1 MALPFTIYLANIPFL
16 NKNYLITNGKEVK
29 DTGIYN
35 SVEINNVNF
44 INNITYNRNYL
55 NVEPTSI
62 SFIIDIDDN
71 SFFNVLWNKYNAVYF
86 SDSTD
91 ENYRILRIEKLMYV
105 SSKKVRVEAVET
117 IYNIIKS
124 SFEVTSNI
132 NVSLLKS
139 HETFIRYGYA
149 YDSILNT
156 AGTANF
162 SINGDTDLYTPIGE
176 EIVMPLTRGLKAI
189 EQNYGLETLTS
200 WLNNNV
206 RFWVVV
212 YLQPDTY
219 TVDTK
224 SVVLGKSTY
233 EGMSLPYAVLSCPFI
248 PNNVYKLINRNT
260 GLEDETISITNLFT
274 FIDAIDQSKIYAI
287 KCYPYSMF
295 MRAGNASIDDTNLII
310 SNTTFANT
318 YGTGLGFFYV
328 KYLNGSFISNPIT
341 TDFTGYPKMCD
352 SSYAFTNDDLAT
364 TENPYIAGNT
374 NILAINDFMGNRKNL
389 NLIWLGNYTQLLF
402 KVVMPQ
408 LLETSTYYV
417 DFASNSSNSLYKN
430 VPSNQMNYLVGSMN
444 FSLSYTVDALNRFLG
459 SNTNW
464 YKSNMNTLKNNLSK
478 IIVKGFS
485 SLGSSAEKAVSEP
498 TLLQAAQ
505 DVNASAT
512 SFRTNLLTGAMD
524 FATAKRNLNYQLENI
539 ENSPDELI
547 QASSDIML
555 YNSVLKPR
563 VYLVWYSAT
572 ELQKELLLRNFLY
585 RGLHLNKYISSD
597 SVNKYIN
604 ITSNKYDKTYLKY
617 VEGDFDLY
625 YNQPNQLK
633 DAGMLDYKQLD
644 KLSRLFSDGCKLVR
658 YNTTSYTLND
668 NNFNENNIQNMIDEE
683 TFNG

>member
-1 MALPFTIYLANIPFL
+1 MALPFSIYLANIPFL

-55 NVEPTSI
+55 TVEPTSI

-91 ENYRILRIEKLMYV
+91 ENYRIYRIEKLMYV

-156 AGTANF
+156 SGTANF
-162 SINGDTDLYTPIGE
+162 SINGDTDLYSPIGE

-200 WLNNNV
+200 WLNDKV

-219 TVDTK
+219 TVETK
-224 SVVLGKSTY
+224 SVVLNKSTY

-260 GLEDETISITNLFT
+260 GLNDETISITNLFT
-274 FIDAIDQSKIYAI
+274 FIDAIDQTKIYAI

-352 SSYAFTNDDLAT
+352 SSYRFTNDDLAT

-430 VPSNQMNYLVGSMN
+430 IPSNQMNYLVGSMN

-459 SNTNW
+459 SNINW

-485 SLGSSAEKAVSEP
+485 SLGGSAEKAVSEP

-505 DVNASAT
+505 DVNASVT

-625 YNQPNQLK
+625 YNQPNQPK
-633 DAGMLDYKQLD
+633 DAGMLDYNQLD
-644 KLSRLFSDGCKLVR
+644 KLSQLFSDGCKLVR

-668 NNFNENNIQNMIDEE
+668 NNFNENNIQNIIDEE

>member
-91 ENYRILRIEKLMYV
+91 ENYRIYRIEKLMYV

-224 SVVLGKSTY
+224 SIVLNKSTY

-260 GLEDETISITNLFT
+260 GLDDETISIENLFT
-274 FIDAIDQSKIYAI
+274 FINAIDQSKIYTI

-295 MRAGNASIDDTNLII
+295 MRAGSASIDDTNLII

-341 TDFTGYPKMCD
+341 TDFTGYPKMYD
-352 SSYAFTNDDLAT
+352 SSYAFTKDDLAT

-547 QASSDIML
+547 QVSSDIML
-555 YNSVLKPR
+555 YNTVLKPR

-585 RGLHLNKYISSD
+585 KGLHLNKYISS
-597 SVNKYIN
+597 SNVNKYIN
-604 ITSNKYDKTYLKY
+604 ITNNKYDKTYLKY

-644 KLSRLFSDGCKLVR
+644 KLSRLFTDGCKLVR

-668 NNFNENNIQNMIDEE
+668 NNFNENNIQNMIDEG
-683 TFNG
+683 TFNE

>member
-29 DTGIYN
+29 DTGVYN

-91 ENYRILRIEKLMYV
+91 ENYRIFKIEKLTYV

-219 TVDTK
+219 KVDTK
-224 SVVLGKSTY
+224 AVVLGKSTY

-248 PNNVYKLINRNT
+248 PNKVYKLINRNT
-260 GLEDETISITNLFT
+260 GLDDETISITNLFT
-274 FIDAIDQSKIYAI
+274 FIDAIDQSRIYAI

-341 TDFTGYPKMCD
+341 TDFTGYPKMYD
-352 SSYAFTNDDLAT
+352 SSYAFSNDDLAT

-408 LLETSTYYV
+408 LLETTTYYV
-417 DFASNSSNSLYKN
+417 DFTSNSSNSLYKN

-444 FSLSYTVDALNRFLG
+444 FTLSYTIDALNRFLG

-464 YKSNMNTLKNNLSK
+464 YKSNMNTLKNNLFK
-478 IIVKGFS
+478 IIVRGFS
-485 SLGSSAEKAVSEP
+485 SLGSSTEKAATEP
-498 TLLQAAQ
+498 TLIQAAL
-505 DVNASAT
+505 DVNASIT
-512 SFRTNLLTGAMD
+512 SFRTNMVTGTMD
-524 FATAKRNLNYQLENI
+524 FANARRNLNYQLENI

-585 RGLHLNKYISSD
+585 KGLHLNKYIFSGN
-597 SVNKYIN
+597 VNKYIN
-604 ITSNKYDKTYLKY
+604 ITNNKYDKTYLKY

-644 KLSRLFSDGCKLVR
+644 KLSRLFTAGCKLVR
-658 YNTTSYTLND
+658 YNPTIYTLNN

>member
-1 MALPFTIYLANIPFL
+1 MALPFKIYLANIPFL
-16 NKNYLITNGKEVK
+16 NKNYLITNRRQVK
-29 DTGIYN
+29 DSGIYN

-44 INNITYNRNYL
+44 INNITYNRSYL

-91 ENYRILRIEKLMYV
+91 ENYRIYRIEKLTYV

-156 AGTANF
+156 AGKANF

-189 EQNYGLETLTS
+189 EQDYGLETLTS

-206 RFWVVV
+206 RFWFVV

-219 TVDTK
+219 RVDAK

-233 EGMSLPYAVLSCPFI
+233 EGIPLPYAVLSCPFI

-260 GLEDETISITNLFT
+260 GLNDETISIKYLFT
-274 FIDAIDQSKIYAI
+274 FINAIDQSKIYAI

-295 MRAGNASIDDTNLII
+295 MRAGSASIDDTNLII

-352 SSYAFTNDDLAT
+352 SSYAFTKDDLAT

-417 DFASNSSNSLYKN
+417 DFVSNSSNSLYKN
-430 VPSNQMNYLVGSMN
+430 VPSKQMNYLVGSMN

-485 SLGSSAEKAVSEP
+485 SLGGSAEKALGEP

-505 DVNASAT
+505 DINASVT

-524 FATAKRNLNYQLENI
+524 FVTAKRNLNYQLENI

-547 QASSDIML
+547 QVSSDIML

-563 VYLVWYSAT
+563 IYLVWYSAT

-585 RGLHLNKYISSD
+585 RGLHLNKYIFSD

-604 ITSNKYDKTYLKY
+604 ITPNKYDKTYLKY
-617 VEGDFDLY
+617 VEGDFALY
-625 YNQPNQLK
+625 YNQPNQRK

-644 KLSRLFSDGCKLVR
+644 KLSRLFRDGCKLVR
-658 YNTTSYTLND
+658 YQMNSYTLND
-668 NNFNENNIQNMIDEE
+668 NNFNENNIQNIIDEE

>member
-1 MALPFTIYLANIPFL
+1 MALPFSIYLANIPFL

-35 SVEINNVNF
+35 SVEIINVNF

-86 SDSTD
+86 SDNTN
-91 ENYRILRIEKLMYV
+91 ENYRIYKIEKLMYV

-117 IYNIIKS
+117 IYNIIKA
-124 SFEVTSNI
+124 SF
-132 NVSLLKS
+132 NVEQSIDISLLKS

-156 AGTANF
+156 SGQANF
-162 SINGDTDLYTPIGE
+162 STNGDTDLYTPIGE

-189 EQNYGLETLTS
+189 EQNYGLETLTT

-224 SVVLGKSTY
+224 SIVLNKSTY

-260 GLEDETISITNLFT
+260 GLDDETISIENLFT
-274 FIDAIDQSKIYAI
+274 FINAIDQSKIYTI

-295 MRAGNASIDDTNLII
+295 MRAGSASIDDTNLII

-341 TDFTGYPKMCD
+341 TDFTGYPKMYD
-352 SSYAFTNDDLAT
+352 SSYTFTNDDLAT

-485 SLGSSAEKAVSEP
+485 SLGSSSEKAISEP
-498 TLLQAAQ
+498 TLLQTAQ

-512 SFRTNLLTGAMD
+512 QFRTNLLTGAMD

-547 QASSDIML
+547 QVSSDIML

-572 ELQKELLLRNFLY
+572 DLQKELLLRNFLY
-585 RGLHLNKYISSD
+585 KGLHLNKYISS
-597 SVNKYIN
+597 SNVNKYIN

-625 YNQPNQLK
+625 YNQPNQSK

-668 NNFNENNIQNMIDEE
+668 NNFNENNIQNIIDEE

>member
-1 MALPFTIYLANIPFL
+1 M
-16 NKNYLITNGKEVK
+16 
-29 DTGIYN
+29 
-35 SVEINNVNF
+35 
-44 INNITYNRNYL
+44 

-91 ENYRILRIEKLMYV
+91 ENYRIYRIEKLMYV
-105 SSKKVRVEAVET
+105 SSKKVRVEATET

-149 YDSILNT
+149 YDSILNA

-162 SINGDTDLYTPIGE
+162 SINGDTDLYTPIGG

-206 RFWVVV
+206 RFWIVV

-219 TVDTK
+219 RVDKK

-233 EGMSLPYAVLSCPFI
+233 GGMSLPYAVLSCPFI

-260 GLEDETISITNLFT
+260 ALDDETISIENLFT
-274 FIDAIDQSKIYAI
+274 FINAIDQSKIYAI

-295 MRAGNASIDDTNLII
+295 MRAGSASIDDTNLII

-341 TDFTGYPKMCD
+341 TDFAGFPKMSD
-352 SSYAFTNDDLAT
+352 STYAFSSNDLAT
-364 TENPYIAGNT
+364 SENPYIAGNT
-374 NILAINDFMGNRKNL
+374 NMLAINDFMGNRKNL
-389 NLIWLGNYTQLLF
+389 NLIWLGSYTQLLF

-408 LLETSTYYV
+408 LLETTTYYV

-485 SLGSSAEKAVSEP
+485 SLGGSAEKAVSEP

-505 DVNASAT
+505 DVNASVT
-512 SFRTNLLTGAMD
+512 SFRTNLLIGAMD

-547 QASSDIML
+547 QASTDIML
-555 YNSVLKPR
+555 YNSVLNH
-563 VYLVWYSAT
+563 V
-572 ELQKELLLRNFLY
+572 F
-585 RGLHLNKYISSD
+585 I
-597 SVNKYIN
+597 
-604 ITSNKYDKTYLKY
+604 
-617 VEGDFDLY
+617 
-625 YNQPNQLK
+625 
-633 DAGMLDYKQLD
+633 
-644 KLSRLFSDGCKLVR
+644 
-658 YNTTSYTLND
+658 
-668 NNFNENNIQNMIDEE
+668 
-683 TFNG
+683 

>member
-1 MALPFTIYLANIPFL
+1 MALPFSIYLANIPFL

-86 SDSTD
+86 SDNTD
-91 ENYRILRIEKLMYV
+91 ENYRIYRIEKLMYV

-124 SFEVTSNI
+124 SFKVTSNI

-149 YDSILNT
+149 YDSILNE
-156 AGTANF
+156 ARTANF

-176 EIVMPLTRGLKAI
+176 EIVMPLTRGLKPI

-219 TVDTK
+219 RVDTK
-224 SVVLGKSTY
+224 PVVLSKSTY

-248 PNNVYKLINRNT
+248 PNNVYRLINRNT
-260 GLEDETISITNLFT
+260 GLDDETISITNLFT

-295 MRAGNASIDDTNLII
+295 KRAGNASIDDTNLII

-328 KYLNGSFISNPIT
+328 KHLNGSFISNPIT
-341 TDFTGYPKMCD
+341 TDFTGYPKMYD

-417 DFASNSSNSLYKN
+417 DFASNSSNSLYKK

-444 FSLSYTVDALNRFLG
+444 FSLSYTIDALNRFLG
-459 SNTNW
+459 GNTNW

-485 SLGSSAEKAVSEP
+485 SLGSSAEKAASES
-498 TLLQAAQ
+498 TLLKAAQ
-505 DVNASAT
+505 DISASVT

-555 YNSVLKPR
+555 YNSVRKPC

-604 ITSNKYDKTYLKY
+604 ITGNQYDKTYLKY
-617 VEGDFDLY
+617 VEGDFNLY
-625 YNQPNQLK
+625 YNMPNLPNE
-633 DAGMLDYKQLD
+633 AGVFDYKQLD

-658 YNTTSYTLND
+658 YNTTSRTLND
-668 NNFNENNIQNMIDEE
+668 NNFNENNIQNIIDEE
-683 TFNG
+683 TFNA

>member
-1 MALPFTIYLANIPFL
+1 MALPFNIYLANIPFL

-29 DTGIYN
+29 DSGVYN

-44 INNITYNRNYL
+44 INNITYNCNYL

-91 ENYRILRIEKLMYV
+91 ENYRIYRIEKLMYV

-124 SFEVTSNI
+124 SFEVTSKI

-139 HETFIRYGYA
+139 HETFIRYGYS

-156 AGTANF
+156 SGQANF

-176 EIVMPLTRGLKAI
+176 EIVMPLTKGLKPI

-200 WLNNNV
+200 WLNRNV

-212 YLQPDTY
+212 YLQPGRY

-224 SVVLGKSTY
+224 SVVFGKSTY

-260 GLEDETISITNLFT
+260 GLDDETLSIENLFT
-274 FIDAIDQSKIYAI
+274 FINAIDQSKIYTI

-295 MRAGNASIDDTNLII
+295 MRAGSASIDDANLII

-328 KYLNGSFISNPIT
+328 KYLKGSFISNPIT

-352 SSYAFTNDDLAT
+352 SSYTFTNDDLAT

-430 VPSNQMNYLVGSMN
+430 VPSNQMNYLVGFMN

-459 SNTNW
+459 TNTNW

-485 SLGSSAEKAVSEP
+485 SLGDFAKKALSEP

-604 ITSNKYDKTYLKY
+604 ITSNKYDKRYLKY

-625 YNQPNQLK
+625 YNQPNQPK
-633 DAGMLDYKQLD
+633 DAGMLDYNQLD

-668 NNFNENNIQNMIDEE
+668 NNFNENNIQNIIDEE

>member
-1 MALPFTIYLANIPFL
+1 MALPFNIYLANIPFL

-35 SVEINNVNF
+35 SVEIINVNF
-44 INNITYNRNYL
+44 ISNIAYNRNYL

-91 ENYRILRIEKLMYV
+91 ENYRIYRIEKLTYV
-105 SSKKVRVEAVET
+105 SSKKVRIEAVET

-156 AGTANF
+156 SGNANF
-162 SINGDTDLYTPIGE
+162 SINGDTDLYTPISE

-189 EQNYGLETLTS
+189 EQNYGLETLTT
-200 WLNNNV
+200 WLNNKV

-224 SVVLGKSTY
+224 SIVLNKSTY

-260 GLEDETISITNLFT
+260 GLDDETISIENLFT
-274 FIDAIDQSKIYAI
+274 FINAIDQSKIYTI

-295 MRAGNASIDDTNLII
+295 MRAGSASIDDTNLII

-341 TDFTGYPKMCD
+341 TDFTGYPKMYD
-352 SSYAFTNDDLAT
+352 SSYTFTNDDLAT

-444 FSLSYTVDALNRFLG
+444 FSLSYTIDALNRFLG

-505 DVNASAT
+505 DVNASTT

-547 QASSDIML
+547 QVSSDIML

-563 VYLVWYSAT
+563 IYLVWYSAT
-572 ELQKELLLRNFLY
+572 DLQKELLLRNFLY
-585 RGLHLNKYISSD
+585 KGLHLNKYISS
-597 SVNKYIN
+597 SNVNKYIN
-604 ITSNKYDKTYLKY
+604 ITNNKYDKTYLKY

-625 YNQPNQLK
+625 YNQPNQPK

-644 KLSRLFSDGCKLVR
+644 KLSRLFTDGCKLVR

-668 NNFNENNIQNMIDEE
+668 NNFNENNIQNIIDEE

>member
-29 DTGIYN
+29 DTGVYN
-35 SVEINNVNF
+35 SVEIINVNF
-44 INNITYNRNYL
+44 INNITFNRNYL

-86 SDSTD
+86 SDNTD
-91 ENYRILRIEKLMYV
+91 ENYRIYKIEKLMYV
-105 SSKKVRVEAVET
+105 SSKKVRIDAVET
-117 IYNIIKS
+117 IYNIIKA
-124 SFEVTSNI
+124 SF
-132 NVSLLKS
+132 NVEQSIDISLLRS

-156 AGTANF
+156 SGQANF
-162 SINGDTDLYTPIGE
+162 SINGDTDLYTPLDE
-176 EIVMPLTRGLKAI
+176 EVVMPLTKGLKAI
-189 EQNYGLETLTS
+189 EQDYGLEILTS
-200 WLNNNV
+200 WLNQNV

-224 SVVLGKSTY
+224 SVVLNKSTY

-248 PNNVYKLINRNT
+248 PGNVYKLINRNT
-260 GLEDETISITNLFT
+260 GLGDETISIENLFT
-274 FIDAIDQSKIYAI
+274 FVNSIDQSRVYAI

-295 MRAGNASIDDTNLII
+295 TRTGSASVDDTNLII
-310 SNTTFANT
+310 NNTTFANT
-318 YGTGLGFFYV
+318 YGTGLGFFYI

-341 TDFTGYPKMCD
+341 TDFTGFPKMSD
-352 SSYAFTNDDLAT
+352 STYVFTNDDLAT

-374 NILAINDFMGNRKNL
+374 NILALNDFMGNRKNL
-389 NLIWLGNYTQLLF
+389 NLIWLGSYTQLLF

-417 DFASNSSNSLYKN
+417 DFASNTSNSLYKN
-430 VPSNQMNYLVGSMN
+430 VSPNQMNYLVGCMN

-459 SNTNW
+459 SNLNW
-464 YKSNMNTLKNNLSK
+464 YKSNMNTLKNNLYK
-478 IIVKGFS
+478 VIVKGFGSLS
-485 SLGSSAEKAVSEP
+485 SSSGKALSEP

-505 DVNASAT
+505 DINASAT
-512 SFRTNLLTGAMD
+512 SFRTNLLTGTMD

-547 QASSDIML
+547 QVSSDIML
-555 YNSVLKPR
+555 YNSVIKPC

-572 ELQKELLLRNFLY
+572 DLQKELLLCNFLY
-585 RGLHLNKYISSD
+585 KGLRLNKYISSD
-597 SVNKYIN
+597 NVNKYIN
-604 ITSNKYDKTYLKY
+604 ITTNKYDKTYLKY

-625 YNQPNQLK
+625 YNQPNQPK
-633 DAGMLDYKQLD
+633 EAGMLDYKQLD

-668 NNFNENNIQNMIDEE
+668 NNFNENNIQFAIDEE
-683 TFNG
+683 TFNE

>member
-71 SFFNVLWNKYNAVYF
+71 SFFNVLWHKYNAVYF

-91 ENYRILRIEKLMYV
+91 ENYRIYRIEKLMYV
-105 SSKKVRVEAVET
+105 SSKKVRVEAAET

-149 YDSILNT
+149 YDSILNPS
-156 AGTANF
+156 GTANF

-200 WLNNNV
+200 WLNDKV

-219 TVDTK
+219 TVGAK

-260 GLEDETISITNLFT
+260 GLDDETISITNLFT

-295 MRAGNASIDDTNLII
+295 MRAGSASIDDTNLII

-341 TDFTGYPKMCD
+341 TDFTGYPKMYD
-352 SSYAFTNDDLAT
+352 SSYTFTNDDLAT

-408 LLETSTYYV
+408 LLETTTYYV

-444 FSLSYTVDALNRFLG
+444 FSLSYTIDALNRFLG

-625 YNQPNQLK
+625 YNQPNQPK
-633 DAGMLDYKQLD
+633 DTGMLDYKQLD
-644 KLSRLFSDGCKLVR
+644 KLSGLFSDGCKLVR

-668 NNFNENNIQNMIDEE
+668 NNFNENNIQNIIDEE

>member
-35 SVEINNVNF
+35 SVKIINVNF
-44 INNITYNRNYL
+44 INNITYRNYL

-86 SDSTD
+86 SDNTD
-91 ENYRILRIEKLMYV
+91 ENYRIYKIEKLMYV
-105 SSKKVRVEAVET
+105 SSKKVRIEAVET
-117 IYNIIKS
+117 IYNIIKA
-124 SFEVTSNI
+124 SF
-132 NVSLLKS
+132 NVEQSIDISLLKS

-149 YDSILNT
+149 YDSILN
-156 AGTANF
+156 ASGQANF
-162 SINGDTDLYTPIGE
+162 SINGDTDLYTPLGE
-176 EIVMPLTRGLKAI
+176 EVVMPLTKGLKAI
-189 EQNYGLETLTS
+189 EQDYGLEILTS
-200 WLNNNV
+200 WLNQNV

-219 TVDTK
+219 KVDAK
-224 SVVLGKSTY
+224 SVVLNKSTY

-248 PNNVYKLINRNT
+248 PRNVYRLINRNT
-260 GLEDETISITNLFT
+260 GLDDETISIENLFT
-274 FIDAIDQSKIYAI
+274 FINSIDQSRIYAI

-295 MRAGNASIDDTNLII
+295 MRSGSASVDDTNLII
-310 SNTTFANT
+310 NNTTFANT
-318 YGTGLGFFYV
+318 YGTGLGFFYI
-328 KYLNGSFISNPIT
+328 KYLNGSFISKPIT
-341 TDFTGYPKMCD
+341 TDFTGYPKMSD
-352 SSYAFTNDDLAT
+352 STYVFTNDDLAT

-389 NLIWLGNYTQLLF
+389 NLIWLGSYTQLLF

-417 DFASNSSNSLYKN
+417 DFASNTSNSLYKN
-430 VPSNQMNYLVGSMN
+430 VPANQMNYLVGCMN
-444 FSLSYTVDALNRFLG
+444 FNLSYTVDALNRFLG

-478 IIVKGFS
+478 IIVKGLASF
-485 SLGSSAEKAVSEP
+485 EKARSE
-498 TLLQAAQ
+498 TSLLKATQ
-505 DVNASAT
+505 DIMASAT

-524 FATAKRNLNYQLENI
+524 FATAKRNLNYQLESI

-547 QASSDIML
+547 QVSSDIML
-555 YNSVLKPR
+555 YNSVIKPR
-563 VYLVWYSAT
+563 IYLVWYSAT
-572 ELQKELLLRNFLY
+572 DLQKELLLHNFLY
-585 RGLHLNKYISSD
+585 KGLHLNKYISSD
-597 SVNKYIN
+597 NVNKYIN
-604 ITSNKYDKTYLKY
+604 ITNNKYDKTYLKF

-625 YNQPNQLK
+625 YNQPNQPK
-633 DAGMLDYKQLD
+633 EAGMLDYKQLD

-683 TFNG
+683 TFQ

>member
-1 MALPFTIYLANIPFL
+1 MALPFSIYLANIPFL

-29 DTGIYN
+29 DTGVYN
-35 SVEINNVNF
+35 SVEIINVNF
-44 INNITYNRNYL
+44 INNITYRNYL

-86 SDSTD
+86 SDNTD
-91 ENYRILRIEKLMYV
+91 ENYRIYKIEKLMYV
-105 SSKKVRVEAVET
+105 SSKKVRIEAVET
-117 IYNIIKS
+117 IYNIIKA
-124 SFEVTSNI
+124 SF
-132 NVSLLKS
+132 NVEQSIDISLLKS

-149 YDSILNT
+149 YDSILN
-156 AGTANF
+156 ASGQANF
-162 SINGDTDLYTPIGE
+162 SINGDTDLYTPLGE
-176 EIVMPLTRGLKAI
+176 EVVMPLTKGLKAI
-189 EQNYGLETLTS
+189 EQDYRLEILTS
-200 WLNNNV
+200 WLNQNV

-219 TVDTK
+219 TVDAK
-224 SVVLGKSTY
+224 SVVLNKSTY

-248 PNNVYKLINRNT
+248 PSNVYNLINRNT
-260 GLEDETISITNLFT
+260 GLDDETISIENLFT
-274 FIDAIDQSKIYAI
+274 FLNSIDQSRIYAI

-295 MRAGNASIDDTNLII
+295 MRAGSASVDDTNLII
-310 SNTTFANT
+310 NNTTFANT
-318 YGTGLGFFYV
+318 YGTGFGFFYV
-328 KYLNGSFISNPIT
+328 KYLNGSFISKPIT
-341 TDFTGYPKMCD
+341 TDFTGYPKMSD
-352 SSYAFTNDDLAT
+352 STYVFTNDDLAT

-389 NLIWLGNYTQLLF
+389 NLIWLGSYTELLF

-417 DFASNSSNSLYKN
+417 DFASNTSNSLYKN
-430 VPSNQMNYLVGSMN
+430 VPANQMNYLVGCMN

-478 IIVKGFS
+478 IIVKGLASF
-485 SLGSSAEKAVSEP
+485 EKARSE
-498 TLLQAAQ
+498 TSLLKATQ
-505 DVNASAT
+505 DIMASAT

-524 FATAKRNLNYQLENI
+524 FATAKRNLNYQLESI

-547 QASSDIML
+547 QVSSDIML

-563 VYLVWYSAT
+563 IYLVWYSAT
-572 ELQKELLLRNFLY
+572 DLQKELLLRNFLY
-585 RGLHLNKYISSD
+585 KGLHLNKYISSD
-597 SVNKYIN
+597 NVNKYIN
-604 ITSNKYDKTYLKY
+604 ITSNKYDKSYLKY

-625 YNQPNQLK
+625 YNQPNQPK
-633 DAGMLDYKQLD
+633 EAGMLDYKQLD
-644 KLSRLFSDGCKLVR
+644 KLSRLFNDGCKLVR

>member
-1 MALPFTIYLANIPFL
+1 MALPFSIYLANIPFL

-29 DTGIYN
+29 DTGVYN
-35 SVEINNVNF
+35 SVEIINVNF
-44 INNITYNRNYL
+44 INNITYRNYL

-86 SDSTD
+86 SDNTD
-91 ENYRILRIEKLMYV
+91 ENYRIYKIEKLMYV
-105 SSKKVRVEAVET
+105 SSKKVRIEAVET
-117 IYNIIKS
+117 IYNIIKA
-124 SFEVTSNI
+124 SF
-132 NVSLLKS
+132 NVEQSIDISLLKS
-139 HETFIRYGYA
+139 HDTFIRYGYA

-156 AGTANF
+156 SGQANF
-162 SINGDTDLYTPIGE
+162 SINGDTDLYTPLDE
-176 EIVMPLTRGLKAI
+176 EIVMPLTKGLKAI
-189 EQNYGLETLTS
+189 EQDYGLEVLTS
-200 WLNNNV
+200 WLNQNV

-224 SVVLGKSTY
+224 SVVLNKSTY

-248 PNNVYKLINRNT
+248 PRNVYKLINRNT
-260 GLEDETISITNLFT
+260 GLDDETISIENLFT
-274 FIDAIDQSKIYAI
+274 FINSIDQSRIYAI

-295 MRAGNASIDDTNLII
+295 MRSGSASIDDTNLII
-310 SNTTFANT
+310 NNTTFANT

-328 KYLNGSFISNPIT
+328 KYLNGSFISQPIT
-341 TDFTGYPKMCD
+341 TDFTGYPKMSD
-352 SSYAFTNDDLAT
+352 STYVFTNDDLAT

-389 NLIWLGNYTQLLF
+389 NLIWLGSYTELLF

-417 DFASNSSNSLYKN
+417 DFASNTSNSLYKN
-430 VPSNQMNYLVGSMN
+430 VPANQMNYLVGCMN

-478 IIVKGFS
+478 IIVKGLASF
-485 SLGSSAEKAVSEP
+485 EKARSE
-498 TLLQAAQ
+498 TSLLKATQ
-505 DVNASAT
+505 DIMASAT

-524 FATAKRNLNYQLENI
+524 FATAKRNLNYQLESI

-547 QASSDIML
+547 QVSSDIML
-555 YNSVLKPR
+555 YNSVIKPR
-563 VYLVWYSAT
+563 IYLVWYSAT
-572 ELQKELLLRNFLY
+572 DLQKELLLHNFLY
-585 RGLHLNKYISSD
+585 RGLRLNKYISSD
-597 SVNKYIN
+597 NVNKYIN
-604 ITSNKYDKTYLKY
+604 ITSNKYDKSYLKY

-625 YNQPNQLK
+625 YNQPNQPK
-633 DAGMLDYKQLD
+633 EAGMLDYKQLD

-683 TFNG
+683 TFQ

>member
-55 NVEPTSI
+55 NAEPTSI

-91 ENYRILRIEKLMYV
+91 ENYRIYRIEKLMYV

-224 SVVLGKSTY
+224 SIVLNKSTY

-260 GLEDETISITNLFT
+260 GLDDETISIENLFT
-274 FIDAIDQSKIYAI
+274 FINAIDQSKIYTI

-295 MRAGNASIDDTNLII
+295 MRAGSASIDDTNLII

-341 TDFTGYPKMCD
+341 TDFTGYPKMYD
-352 SSYAFTNDDLAT
+352 SSYAFTKDDLAT

-547 QASSDIML
+547 QVSSDIML
-555 YNSVLKPR
+555 YNTVLKPR

-585 RGLHLNKYISSD
+585 KGLHLNKYISS
-597 SVNKYIN
+597 SNVNKYIN
-604 ITSNKYDKTYLKY
+604 ITNNKYDKTYLKY

-644 KLSRLFSDGCKLVR
+644 KLSRLFTDGCKLVR

-668 NNFNENNIQNMIDEE
+668 NNFNENNIQNMIDEG
-683 TFNG
+683 TFNE

>member
-1 MALPFTIYLANIPFL
+1 MALPFSIYLANIPFL

-35 SVEINNVNF
+35 SVEIINVNF

-71 SFFNVLWNKYNAVYF
+71 SFFNVLWNRYNAVYF
-86 SDSTD
+86 SDNTD
-91 ENYRILRIEKLMYV
+91 ENYRIYKIEKLMYV
-105 SSKKVRVEAVET
+105 SSKKVRIEAVET
-117 IYNIIKS
+117 IYNIIKA
-124 SFEVTSNI
+124 SF
-132 NVSLLKS
+132 NVEQSIDISLLKS

-149 YDSILNT
+149 YDSILN
-156 AGTANF
+156 ASGQANF
-162 SINGDTDLYTPIGE
+162 SINGDTDLYTPLGE
-176 EIVMPLTRGLKAI
+176 EIVMPLTKGLKPI
-189 EQNYGLETLTS
+189 EQDYGLEILTS
-200 WLNNNV
+200 WLNQNV

-212 YLQPDTY
+212 YLQPNTY

-224 SVVLGKSTY
+224 SVVLNKSTY
-233 EGMSLPYAVLSCPFI
+233 EGMSLPYTVLSCPFI
-248 PNNVYKLINRNT
+248 PGNVYKLINKNT
-260 GLEDETISITNLFT
+260 GLDDETISIENLFT
-274 FIDAIDQSKIYAI
+274 FINAIDQSRIYAI

-295 MRAGNASIDDTNLII
+295 MRSGSASVDDTNLII
-310 SNTTFANT
+310 NNTTFANT

-328 KYLNGSFISNPIT
+328 KYLNGSFISKPIT
-341 TDFTGYPKMCD
+341 TDFTGYPKMSD
-352 SSYAFTNDDLAT
+352 STYVFTNNDLAT

-389 NLIWLGNYTQLLF
+389 NLIWLGSYTQLLF

-430 VPSNQMNYLVGSMN
+430 VPPDQMNYLVGCMN

-459 SNTNW
+459 SNLNW
-464 YKSNMNTLKNNLSK
+464 YKSNMNTLKNNLYK
-478 IIVKGFS
+478 VIVKGLASF
-485 SLGSSAEKAVSEP
+485 EKARSE
-498 TLLQAAQ
+498 TSLLKATQ
-505 DVNASAT
+505 DIMVSAT

-524 FATAKRNLNYQLENI
+524 FATAKRNLNYQLESI

-547 QASSDIML
+547 QVSSDIML
-555 YNSVLKPR
+555 YNSVLKPSI
-563 VYLVWYSAT
+563 YLVWYSAT
-572 ELQKELLLRNFLY
+572 DLQKELLLRNFLY

-597 SVNKYIN
+597 NANKYIN
-604 ITSNKYDKTYLKY
+604 ITTNKYDKTYLKY

-625 YNQPNQLK
+625 YNQPNQPK
-633 DAGMLDYKQLD
+633 EAGMLDYKQLD

-668 NNFNENNIQNMIDEE
+668 NNFNENNIQNIIDEE
-683 TFNG
+683 TFNE

>member
-91 ENYRILRIEKLMYV
+91 ENYRIFRIEKLMYV

-200 WLNNNV
+200 WLNNKV

-295 MRAGNASIDDTNLII
+295 MRAGSASIDDTNLII

-341 TDFTGYPKMCD
+341 TDFTGYPKMYD
-352 SSYAFTNDDLAT
+352 SGYAFTNDDLAT

-444 FSLSYTVDALNRFLG
+444 FSLSYTIDALNRFLG

-585 RGLHLNKYISSD
+585 KGLHLNKYISTSN
-597 SVNKYIN
+597 VNKYIN
-604 ITSNKYDKTYLKY
+604 ITNNKYDKTYLKY

-625 YNQPNQLK
+625 YNQPNQSK

-668 NNFNENNIQNMIDEE
+668 NNFNENNIQNIIDEE

>member
-1 MALPFTIYLANIPFL
+1 MALPFSIYLANIPFL

-35 SVEINNVNF
+35 SVKINNVNF

-91 ENYRILRIEKLMYV
+91 ENYRIYRIEKLMYV

-156 AGTANF
+156 SGTANF

-176 EIVMPLTRGLKAI
+176 EIVMPLTKGLKAI

-212 YLQPDTY
+212 YLQTDTY
-219 TVDTK
+219 SVGTK
-224 SVVLGKSTY
+224 SVVLSKSTY

-260 GLEDETISITNLFT
+260 GLDDETISIENLFT
-274 FIDAIDQSKIYAI
+274 FINAIDQSKIYTI

-295 MRAGNASIDDTNLII
+295 MRAGSAWIDDTNLII
-310 SNTTFANT
+310 SNSTFANT

-328 KYLNGSFISNPIT
+328 KNLNGSFISNPIT

-464 YKSNMNTLKNNLSK
+464 YKSNMNTLKNNFSK

-485 SLGSSAEKAVSEP
+485 SIGGSFQKAVCEP
-498 TLLQAAQ
+498 TLLRAVQ
-505 DVNASAT
+505 DVNASIT
-512 SFRTNLLTGAMD
+512 SFRTNLITGAMD
-524 FATAKRNLNYQLENI
+524 FATAKRNLNYQLEDI

-547 QASSDIML
+547 QVSSDIML

-563 VYLVWYSAT
+563 IYLVWYSAT

-625 YNQPNQLK
+625 YNQPNQPK
-633 DAGMLDYKQLD
+633 EAGTLDYKQLD

-668 NNFNENNIQNMIDEE
+668 NNFNENNIQNIIDEE

>member
-1 MALPFTIYLANIPFL
+1 MALPFSIYLANIPFL

-35 SVEINNVNF
+35 SVKINNVNF

-91 ENYRILRIEKLMYV
+91 ENYRIYRIEKLMYV

-156 AGTANF
+156 SGTANF
-162 SINGDTDLYTPIGE
+162 SINGDTDLYTPISE
-176 EIVMPLTRGLKAI
+176 EIVMPLTKGLKAI

-200 WLNNNV
+200 WLNDKV

-260 GLEDETISITNLFT
+260 GLEDETISIENLFT

-341 TDFTGYPKMCD
+341 TDFTGYPKMYD
-352 SSYAFTNDDLAT
+352 SSYTFTNDDLVT

-444 FSLSYTVDALNRFLG
+444 FSLSYTIDALNRFLG

-464 YKSNMNTLKNNLSK
+464 YRSNMNTLKNNLSK

-498 TLLQAAQ
+498 TLLQAVQ

-668 NNFNENNIQNMIDEE
+668 NNFNENNIQNIIDEE

>member
-1 MALPFTIYLANIPFL
+1 MALPFSIYLANIPFL

-29 DTGIYN
+29 DTGVYN
-35 SVEINNVNF
+35 SVEIINVNF

-55 NVEPTSI
+55 NVDPTSI

-71 SFFNVLWNKYNAVYF
+71 SFFNVLWNRYNAVYF
-86 SDSTD
+86 SDNTD
-91 ENYRILRIEKLMYV
+91 ENYRIYKIEKLMYV
-105 SSKKVRVEAVET
+105 SSKKVRIEAVET
-117 IYNIIKS
+117 IYNIIKA
-124 SFEVTSNI
+124 SFNLEQSI
-132 NVSLLKS
+132 DISLLKS

-149 YDSILNT
+149 YDSILN
-156 AGTANF
+156 ASGQANF
-162 SINGDTDLYTPIGE
+162 SINGDTDLYTPLGE
-176 EIVMPLTRGLKAI
+176 EIVMPLTKGLKPI
-189 EQNYGLETLTS
+189 EQDYGLEILTS
-200 WLNNNV
+200 WLNQNV

-224 SVVLGKSTY
+224 SVALNKSTY

-248 PNNVYKLINRNT
+248 PGNVYKLINRNT
-260 GLEDETISITNLFT
+260 GLDDETISIENLFT
-274 FIDAIDQSKIYAI
+274 FINSIDQSRIYAI

-295 MRAGNASIDDTNLII
+295 MRAGSALIDDTNLII
-310 SNTTFANT
+310 NNTTFANT

-328 KYLNGSFISNPIT
+328 KYLNGSFTSKPIT
-341 TDFTGYPKMCD
+341 TDFTGYPKMSD
-352 SSYAFTNDDLAT
+352 STYVFTNNDLAT

-389 NLIWLGNYTQLLF
+389 NLIWLGSYTELLF

-417 DFASNSSNSLYKN
+417 DFASNTSNSLYKN
-430 VPSNQMNYLVGSMN
+430 VPANQMNYLVGCMN

-459 SNTNW
+459 SNLNW
-464 YKSNMNTLKNNLSK
+464 YKSNMNTLKNNLYK
-478 IIVKGFS
+478 VIVKGLASF
-485 SLGSSAEKAVSEP
+485 EKARSE
-498 TLLQAAQ
+498 TSLLKAGQ
-505 DVNASAT
+505 DIMESAT

-539 ENSPDELI
+539 ENSPNELI
-547 QASSDIML
+547 QVSSDIML

-572 ELQKELLLRNFLY
+572 DLQKELLLRNFLY
-585 RGLHLNKYISSD
+585 KGLHLNKYISSD
-597 SVNKYIN
+597 NVNKYIN
-604 ITSNKYDKTYLKY
+604 ITNNKYDKTYLKF

-625 YNQPNQLK
+625 YNQPNQPK
-633 DAGMLDYKQLD
+633 EAGMLDYKQLD
-644 KLSRLFSDGCKLVR
+644 KLSRLFNDGCKLVR

-668 NNFNENNIQNMIDEE
+668 NNFNENNIQNSINEE
-683 TFNG
+683 TFNE